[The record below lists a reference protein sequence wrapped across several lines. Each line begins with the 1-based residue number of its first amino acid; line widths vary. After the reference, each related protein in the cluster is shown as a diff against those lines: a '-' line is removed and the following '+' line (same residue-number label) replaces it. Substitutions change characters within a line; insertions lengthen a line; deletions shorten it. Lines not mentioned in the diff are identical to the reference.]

1 MAYAPRARGVGA
13 DGDGADP
20 VVVSSPLR
28 IAWPRLRLWAL
39 GLFGIGIAPIVAA
52 PFFGFH
58 DWTAFWTAG
67 HLVGTADIVSTD
79 RTIAWQAARGLAL
92 AVFLYPPPAALL
104 LWPFAQLPF
113 DVSYWVHAAAMLAS
127 AVGAAI
133 LGARVYRLPVAVAV
147 LSAVAWAPVTSAVAI
162 GQNAPFALLLAMV
175 AISGIA
181 RGRWLRAGSAVAALL
196 YKPTL
201 GLPLGGVLVLRGWW
215 RAVAVT
221 VAGIEI
227 WYVAGI
233 WVAGGSPGWPA
244 DWART
249 VGDWLADDGVRNA
262 DKAVSLPGLLS
273 HVGLPE
279 ALKVA
284 HAYLLG
290 HLKDLGIDRDPRQY
304 DFTVQ
309 AVNLNQAKDGSET
322 AIGFFISLVS
332 ALLERPVEPTTVVVG
347 EMSVQGLLQKVANLS
362 ERLELSSDS
371 GARRVLIPSENKRD
385 LADVPDS
392 VLDRLQAA
400 FYSDPLNAAIRA
412 MTLE

>member
-1 MAYAPRARGVGA
+1 MAHATRRRGVGT
-13 DGDGADP
+13 DGDGAAQGATW
-20 VVVSSPLR
+20 SPLR
-28 IAWPRLRLWAL
+28 IAWPRLRLWAM
-39 GLFGIGIAPIVAA
+39 GLFGIGLAPIVTA

-67 HLVGTADIVSTD
+67 HLVGSVEIVSTE
-79 RTIAWQAARGLAL
+79 RTIAWQTARGLAL
-92 AVFLYPPPAALL
+92 AVFPYPPPAALL

-113 DVSYWVHAAAMLAS
+113 DVSFWVHAATMLAC
-127 AVGAAI
+127 AVAAAI
-133 LGARVYRLPVAVAV
+133 LGARVYRLPVSFAV

-221 VAGIEI
+221 VAGIGI

-233 WVAGGSPGWPA
+233 WAAGGSPGWPL

-273 HVGLPE
+273 HAGLPDALAYLAGGLLVLAAIPRLRRAPLPE
-279 ALKVA
+279 AAAGALLIGLAASPHAWGYEATVA
-284 HAYLLG
+284 LPFIWWMMGGGIAEPWRTRLVVAAYVVAPMWMFS
-290 HLKDLGIDRDPRQY
+290 RY
-304 DFTVQ
+304 TV
-309 AVNLNQAKDGSET
+309 
-322 AIGFFISLVS
+322 FSLVAALVLGA
-332 ALLERPVEPTTVVVG
+332 ALLW
-347 EMSVQGLLQKVANLS
+347 LS
-362 ERLELSSDS
+362 GRWRG
-371 GARRVLIPSENKRD
+371 GAAS
-385 LADVPDS
+385 
-392 VLDRLQAA
+392 
-400 FYSDPLNAAIRA
+400 
-412 MTLE
+412 